1 VYHDLGCCRD
11 PPDKP
16 SGIGLSSQNL
26 SGFCRLA
33 GPCRANFQP
42 PGMVGLSC
50 EFWRNALLVLLGPS
64 FDGTNESVQRL
75 ASATGLVA
83 YDLRSRIK
91 PGWWGV
97 IRAVGDAEQARQL
110 AARLRKDGFPVV
122 AVDVTAAMDPERR
135 DVRLKGARL
144 ETAELV
150 LVVREREM
158 QIPYA
163 AILALVRGE
172 MGSGLHAALSRVARP
187 SSSTFR
193 AVVPSSV
200 DLQAHRDHGIEEY
213 QALDL
218 HFHTAKWFGRVDAR
232 AFDFS
237 FLAGA
242 TGHPLR
248 DLDLLAEELSRRSG
262 VRVDKGARMSSL
274 ASHALQGQRRITPAP
289 GRAPE
294 VFLDVFDGYSRLIA
308 EAELEAFRHRGG

>member
-1 VYHDLGCCRD
+1 
-11 PPDKP
+11 
-16 SGIGLSSQNL
+16 
-26 SGFCRLA
+26 
-33 GPCRANFQP
+33 
-42 PGMVGLSC
+42 
-50 EFWRNALLVLLGPS
+50 LLVLLGPS
-64 FDGTNESVQRL
+64 FDGTNESFERL
-75 ASATGLVA
+75 ARATGLVA

-97 IRAVGDAEQARQL
+97 IRALGDAEQARQL

-122 AVDVTAAMDPERR
+122 AVDVDAAMDRERR

-144 ETAELV
+144 ENAELV

-158 QIPYA
+158 KIPYA

-172 MGSGLHAALSRVARP
+172 VGSGLPAAHSRGPRP

-200 DLQAHRDHGIEEY
+200 DLQVHRDHGVDAY

-237 FLAGA
+237 FLSGA

-262 VRVDKGARMSSL
+262 VRVDRGARMSSL
-274 ASHALQGQRRITPAP
+274 ASHALQRQHRITPVP
-289 GRAPE
+289 GRSPE
-294 VFLDVFDGYSRLIA
+294 LSRDVFDGYSRLIA
-308 EAELEAFRHRGG
+308 EAELEAFRRGGT